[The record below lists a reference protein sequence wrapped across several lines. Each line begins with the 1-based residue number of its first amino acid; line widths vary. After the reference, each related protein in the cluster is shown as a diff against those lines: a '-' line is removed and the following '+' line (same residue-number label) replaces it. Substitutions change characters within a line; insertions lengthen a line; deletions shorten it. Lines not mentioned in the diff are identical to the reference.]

1 MAITV
6 SFTGSPQELME
17 LFTSNAFLAVMRN
30 KLQKEDG
37 IEVKG
42 EKVTTPS
49 EDSGELAR
57 QQVEHA
63 EQKKSVVTRALMTQA
78 VQEYAV
84 RMHNR
89 YRGNNQMNA
98 RAMCVELLKEVTN
111 GEADHTSRVPEN
123 MLCDVYE
130 AARADYIPKMFQN
143 VMEVK

>member
-6 SFTGSPQELME
+6 SFTGSPQELIE
-17 LFTSNAFLAVMRN
+17 LITSNGFLTVMRN

-37 IEVKG
+37 IEVRG
-42 EKVTTPS
+42 ANVPPS
-49 EDSGELAR
+49 ESEGELAR
-57 QQVEHA
+57 QQAEHV
-63 EQKKSVVTRALMTQA
+63 EQKKSTVTRALMTQA

-89 YRGNNQMNA
+89 YRGNCQMDA
-98 RAMCVELLKEVTN
+98 RAMCVELLKEVSG

-123 MLCDVYE
+123 KLCAVYE